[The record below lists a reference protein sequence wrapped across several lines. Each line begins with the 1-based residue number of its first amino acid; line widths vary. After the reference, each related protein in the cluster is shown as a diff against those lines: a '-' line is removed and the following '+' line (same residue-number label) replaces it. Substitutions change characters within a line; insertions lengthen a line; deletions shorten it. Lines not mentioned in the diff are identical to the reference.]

1 VTMQIV
7 SGTAGGGNLENH
19 TLGVLLHSLQSF
31 IGPRF
36 GFGHCLAPKYPSGT
50 LFWIDPTRTPQN
62 GDLVWYHWPEA
73 WCEHLRKTYGITVTG
88 GAKYFRTKGGK
99 TFLES
104 NEGMVPYKP
113 DEWIIEGVVVGTF
126 TFRHP
131 PAVLAE
137 LIARADADIAEAE
150 KKQQE
155 LKARTPL
162 DDLGAVRYKG
172 GRA

>member
-1 VTMQIV
+1 VTMELN
-7 SGTAGGGNLENH
+7 TAEQKNFQALIGS
-19 TLGVLLHSLQSF
+19 LLSF
-31 IGPRF
+31 VGPKF

-50 LFWIDPTRTPQN
+50 LFWIDPSRKPTN

-73 WCEHLRKTYGITVTG
+73 WCAHLRETYGMIITG
-88 GAKYFRTKGGK
+88 GAKYYRTKGGK

-131 PAVLAE
+131 PAPLAE
-137 LIARADADIAEAE
+137 MIARADADIAEADR
-150 KKQQE
+150 KQKQ
-155 LKARTPL
+155 LKVRTPL
-162 DDLGAVRYKG
+162 DDAAAVRYQG
-172 GRA
+172 GRP